1 MDGKSEF
8 YLQKY
13 IDNLFGRGLA
23 STTIETYEGVIE
35 EFLKYTQTIFVTK
48 KIYRAYLEKQ
58 QQNIAMRTL
67 YKKVNIL
74 KNFFE
79 YIIIEF
85 ELKLSN
91 PFDSAKMKLPPEK
104 NVKVL
109 YQKEIE
115 DIYYNEFGNKINS
128 LELFFFDIFYST
140 GIRLSE
146 LVNLEILNVDL
157 KNHFILVC
165 GKGDKERFVPYPES
179 LDKHLFMYL
188 KVRKAIIEF
197 FNQAHSYFFIDFN
210 TGKQISKSF
219 VYHQIVMIG
228 NKVGR
233 KLNPHLLRHSYA
245 THLLENGCDLRYIQ
259 ELLGHV
265 SIQTTQR
272 YTKIQIEEKKK
283 TIKLFHPRE
292 QKLMSM

>member
-1 MDGKSEF
+1 MLVETEY

-13 IDNLFGRGLA
+13 IDKLSEKNL
-23 STTIETYEGVIE
+23 SVTTIETYSGVIE
-35 EFLKYTQTIFVTK
+35 EFLSYAETIFITK
-48 KIYRAYLEKQ
+48 ECKMLYLEKQ
-58 QQNIAMRTL
+58 RRVVSSRTL

-79 YIIIEF
+79 YVITEF
-85 ELKLSN
+85 DLKINNFFKSG
-91 PFDSAKMKLPPEK
+91 FVKLPPEK

-109 YQKEIE
+109 YQEE
-115 DIYYNEFGNKINS
+115 VETIYSEYGNSINS
-128 LELFFFDIFYST
+128 MEMLFFDVFYST

-146 LVNLEILNVDL
+146 LVNLKILNIDL
-157 KNHFILVC
+157 ENRFLLVC
-165 GKGDKERFVPYPES
+165 GKGNKERVVPFPKS
-179 LDKHLFMYL
+179 LDKQFYMYF

-197 FNQAHSYFFIDFN
+197 FEQNHSYFFIDFN
-210 TGKQISKSF
+210 TGKQINKSF
-219 VYHQIVMIG
+219 VYHQIVTIG
-228 NKVGR
+228 DKIGR

-245 THLLENGCDLRYIQ
+245 THMLENGCDLRYIQ

-272 YTKIQIEEKKK
+272 YTKVQIEQKKK

-292 QKLMSM
+292 QKLSLI